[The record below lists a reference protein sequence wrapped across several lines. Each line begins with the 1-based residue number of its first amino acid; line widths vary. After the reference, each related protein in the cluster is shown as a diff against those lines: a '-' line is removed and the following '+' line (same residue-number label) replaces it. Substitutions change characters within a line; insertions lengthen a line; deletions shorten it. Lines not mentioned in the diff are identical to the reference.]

1 MPHKISLLIFTILL
15 FACGSKKQ
23 NTDNKSTDSTTVQVP
38 EAKPDEK
45 NMDHYISGYQNWVID
60 NEMPETL
67 ARADIWY
74 DGKFIIVSDSS
85 RKSKPK
91 FILKISKKTE
101 EIKTE
106 LSKDLGGIHTST
118 VYELEPNDDGFE
130 KLIVFTNQY
139 ERKIFKNYRSTH
151 GFTLTGK
158 MRKSYYCNKE
168 EK

>member
-74 DGKFIIVSDSS
+74 DEKFIIVCDSS
-85 RKSKPK
+85 RKTNPK
-91 FILKISKKTE
+91 FTLKVGRQTQVDSTM
-101 EIKTE
+101 
-106 LSKDLGGIHTST
+106 LPKDGGGLNTRT
-118 VYELEPNDDGFE
+118 KYELEPNDEGFNG
-130 KLIVFTNQY
+130 LTVFTNEY
-139 ERKIFKNYRSTH
+139 ELKILGNYKYTIA
-151 GFTLTGK
+151 FTLTGK
-158 MRKSYYCNKE
+158 K
-168 EK
+168 